1 MPDRAPGREGVDVRA
16 VQVAEADGKF
26 EIIERDVPHPGR
38 WQVVVRTAACGVC
51 HSDVLTKVGLASA
64 YPRVPGHE
72 VAGTV
77 EAVGDG
83 VPQWQVGQRV
93 GIGWFGGACF
103 TCTPCREG
111 DFISCVEGRVTG
123 VSADGGYADYVLAPA
138 DALAAVP
145 DELGDDEAAPLM
157 CAGVTTFN
165 GLRRG
170 GARAGDLVAVIGLGG
185 LGHLGVQ
192 FASRMGCE
200 VVAVA
205 RGEEKGVFARE
216 LGAHH
221 YLDSGQVDVA
231 AELSR
236 LGGARTVL
244 STVPDS
250 AATTAAIGGLAPR
263 GRLVVVGVPQQP
275 LQVSAPDLVMA
286 SRLVAGHASGTAKD
300 SEDTLRF
307 AALTGVRPMVET
319 MPLVDAEQG
328 FERMMSG
335 KARFRVVLTV

>member
-1 MPDRAPGREGVDVRA
+1 MRA
-16 VQVAEADGKF
+16 VQVAEPGGKF
-26 EIIERDVPHPGR
+26 EVVDRDVPQPGR
-38 WQVVVRTAACGVC
+38 WQVLVRTAACGVC
-51 HSDVLTKVGLASA
+51 HSDAMTQAGMASD

-77 EAVGDG
+77 EAVGEG
-83 VPQWQVGQRV
+83 VAHWQVGQRV

-103 TCTPCREG
+103 TCTPCRNG

-123 VSADGGYADYVLAPA
+123 LTADGGYADYVLAPA

-145 DELGDDEAAPLM
+145 DELSDEDAAPLM

-165 GLRRG
+165 GLRQS
-170 GARAGDLVAVIGLGG
+170 GARDGDLVAVIGLGG
-185 LGHLGVQ
+185 LGHLGLQ
-192 FASRMGCE
+192 FANKMGFE
-200 VVAVA
+200 VAAVA
-205 RGEEKGVFARE
+205 RGEEKGGFARQ

-221 YLDSGQVDVA
+221 YLDSTQVDVA

-236 LGGARTVL
+236 LGGASTVL
-244 STVPDS
+244 STAPD
-250 AATTAAIGGLAPR
+250 AAAATAAIGGLAAR
-263 GRLVVVGVPQQP
+263 GRLVALGVPQQP
-275 LQVSAPDLVMA
+275 LQTSAADLIPA

-319 MPLVDAEQG
+319 MLLPDAGEA

-335 KARFRVVLTV
+335 KPRFRVVLTV

>member
-1 MPDRAPGREGVDVRA
+1 MRA
-16 VQVAEADGKF
+16 VQVSKPDGNF
-26 EIIERDVPHPGR
+26 EVVERDVPQPGR
-38 WQVVVRTAACGVC
+38 WQVLVRTAACGVC
-51 HSDVLTKVGLASA
+51 HSDVLTKAGLASD

-83 VPQWQVGQRV
+83 VEHWQVGQRV

-103 TCTPCREG
+103 TCTPCRKG

-123 VSADGGYADYVLAPA
+123 LSADGGYADHVLAPA
-138 DALAAVP
+138 DALAAIP
-145 DELGDDEAAPLM
+145 DGLTHEDAAPLM

-165 GLRRG
+165 GLRRS
-170 GARAGDLVAVIGLGG
+170 GALAGDLVAVIGLGG

-192 FASRMGCE
+192 FAARMGFE
-200 VVAVA
+200 VVAIA
-205 RGEEKGVFARE
+205 RGEEKGEFAQQ

-221 YLDSGQVDVA
+221 YIDSTRVDVA
-231 AELSR
+231 AELTR
-236 LGGARTVL
+236 LGGASTVL
-244 STVPDS
+244 STVTDS
-250 AATTAAIGGLAPR
+250 AATTDAVRGLGPR
-263 GRLVVVGVPQQP
+263 GRLVVVGVPEQP
-275 LQVSAPDLVMA
+275 LQLPAFDLIPA

-307 AALTGVRPMVET
+307 AAITGVRPMVET
-319 MPLVDAEQG
+319 MPLSKAEQG
-328 FERMMSG
+328 FDRMMSG

>member
-1 MPDRAPGREGVDVRA
+1 VRA
-16 VQVAEADGKF
+16 VQIAESDGKF
-26 EIIERDVPHPGR
+26 EVVERDIPQPGR
-38 WQVVVRTAACGVC
+38 WQVLVRTAACGVC
-51 HSDVLTKVGLASA
+51 HSDVMTKAGMASA

-77 EAVGDG
+77 EALGEG
-83 VPQWQVGQRV
+83 VSHWEVGQRV

-103 TCTPCREG
+103 TCTPCRNG

-123 VSADGGYADYVLAPA
+123 LSSDGGYADYVLAPA
-138 DALAAVP
+138 DSLAAVP
-145 DELGDDEAAPLM
+145 DGLSNEEAAPLM

-165 GLRRG
+165 ALRES
-170 GARAGDLVAVIGLGG
+170 GARAGDLVGVIGLGG

-192 FASRMGCE
+192 FAHGMGFE
-200 VVAVA
+200 VVAIA
-205 RGEEKGVFARE
+205 RGQEKGGFAQE
-216 LGAHH
+216 LGAQH
-221 YLDSGQVDVA
+221 YLDSTQVDVA
-231 AELSR
+231 AELTR
-236 LGGARTVL
+236 LGGASTVL
-244 STVPDS
+244 STVTDS
-250 AATTAAIGGLAPR
+250 AATTAAVGGLGPR

-275 LQVSAPDLVMA
+275 LQVSAPDLIQA
-286 SRLVAGHASGTAKD
+286 SRLVTGHASGTAKD

-319 MPLVDAEQG
+319 MPLLDAEQA

>member
-1 MPDRAPGREGVDVRA
+1 MRA
-16 VQVAEADGKF
+16 VQVTTPGGNF
-26 EIIERDVPHPGR
+26 EVVERDVPQPGH
-38 WQVVVRTAACGVC
+38 WQVLVRTAACGVC
-51 HSDVLTKVGLASA
+51 HSDVMTKAGMAPE

-77 EAVGDG
+77 EAVGEG
-83 VPQWQVGQRV
+83 VPHWRVGQRV

-103 TCTPCREG
+103 TCTPCRKG

-123 VSADGGYADYVLAPA
+123 LSADGGYADYVLAPA

-145 DELGDDEAAPLM
+145 DELSDEEAAPLM

-165 GLRRG
+165 GLRES
-170 GARAGDLVAVIGLGG
+170 GARSGDLVAVIGLGG

-192 FASRMGCE
+192 FAARMGFE
-200 VVAVA
+200 VVAIA
-205 RGEEKGVFARE
+205 RGEEKGEFAHQ

-221 YLDSGQVDVA
+221 YLDSTQVDVA
-231 AELSR
+231 AGLSR
-236 LGGARTVL
+236 LGGAATVL
-244 STVPDS
+244 STVTDS
-250 AATTAAIGGLAPR
+250 AATTAAVGGLAPR

-275 LQVSAPDLVMA
+275 LQLSAADLIPA

-319 MPLVDAEQG
+319 TPLAEAEQA

-335 KARFRVVLTV
+335 QARFRVVLTV

>member
-1 MPDRAPGREGVDVRA
+1 MRA
-16 VQVAEADGKF
+16 VQVAAPGGAF
-26 EIIERDVPHPGR
+26 EPVEREVPEPGR
-38 WQVVVRTAACGVC
+38 GQVLVRVAACGVC
-51 HSDVLTKVGLASA
+51 HSDAMVRAGMASA

-83 VPQWQVGQRV
+83 VTLWQVGQRV

-111 DFISCVEGRVTG
+111 DFISCRANHVTG
-123 VSADGGYADYVLAPA
+123 LSADGGYADHVVSPQ

-145 DELGDDEAAPLM
+145 DELSDVEAAPLM

-165 GLRRG
+165 ALRES
-170 GARAGDLVAVIGLGG
+170 GARAGDLVAVVGLGG

-192 FASRMGCE
+192 FAAKMGFE

-205 RGEEKGVFARE
+205 RGEEKGVFAAQ

-221 YLDSGQVDVA
+221 YVDSTSEDVA
-231 AELSR
+231 AELLG
-236 LGGARTVL
+236 LGGARVVLATV
-244 STVPDS
+244 TDAPAM
-250 AATTAAIGGLAPR
+250 AATVRGLAPR
-263 GRLVVVGVPQQP
+263 GRLVVLGAPAQP
-275 LQVSAPDLVMA
+275 LQVEAADLILA
-286 SRLVAGHASGTAKD
+286 SRQVAGHASGTAKD

-307 AALTGVRPMVET
+307 AALTDVRPLVET
-319 MPLVDAEQG
+319 APLEEAASAYQ
-328 FERMMSG
+328 RMMAG
-335 KARFRVVLTV
+335 LARFRMVLTIG

>member
-1 MPDRAPGREGVDVRA
+1 MRA
-16 VQVAEADGKF
+16 VQVAEPGGKF
-26 EIIERDVPHPGR
+26 EVVEREVPQPGR
-38 WQVVVRTAACGVC
+38 WQVLVRTEACGVC
-51 HSDVLTKVGLASA
+51 HSDVMTQSGMASE

-77 EAVGDG
+77 EAVGEG
-83 VPQWQVGQRV
+83 VSHWRVGQRV

-103 TCTPCREG
+103 ACGPCREG

-123 VSADGGYADYVLAPA
+123 LSTDGGYADHVLAPA
-138 DALAAVP
+138 DALAAIP
-145 DELGDDEAAPLM
+145 DELSSEEAAPLM

-165 GLRRG
+165 GLRES

-192 FASRMGCE
+192 FANKMGFE
-200 VVAVA
+200 VVAIA
-205 RGEEKGVFARE
+205 RGEEKGEFAQQ

-221 YLDSGQVDVA
+221 YLDSTQVDVA

-236 LGGARTVL
+236 LGGADTVL
-244 STVPDS
+244 STVTDS
-250 AATTAAIGGLAPR
+250 AATTDTIGGLAPR

-275 LQVSAPDLVMA
+275 LQVSAFDLIPA

-319 MPLVDAEQG
+319 LPLSEAAQG
-328 FERMMSG
+328 FERMLSG
-335 KARFRVVLTV
+335 KARFRVVLTR

>member
-1 MPDRAPGREGVDVRA
+1 VRA
-16 VQVAEADGKF
+16 VQVSTPDGNF
-26 EIIERDVPHPGR
+26 EVVERDVPQPGH
-38 WQVVVRTAACGVC
+38 WQVLVRTGACGVC
-51 HSDVLTKVGLASA
+51 HSDVMTKAGMAPG

-77 EAVGDG
+77 EAVGEG
-83 VPQWQVGQRV
+83 VPHWQVGQRV

-103 TCTPCREG
+103 TCTPCRKG

-123 VSADGGYADYVLAPA
+123 LSADGGYADHVLAPA

-145 DELGDDEAAPLM
+145 DELSDEEAAPLM

-165 GLRRG
+165 GLRES
-170 GARAGDLVAVIGLGG
+170 GARPGDLVAVIGLGG

-192 FASRMGCE
+192 FAARMGFE
-200 VVAVA
+200 VVGIA
-205 RGEEKGVFARE
+205 RGEEKGEFAHQ

-221 YLDSGQVDVA
+221 YVDSTQADVA

-236 LGGARTVL
+236 LGGAATVL
-244 STVPDS
+244 STVTDA
-250 AATTAAIGGLAPR
+250 AATTAAVGGLAPR

-275 LQVSAPDLVMA
+275 LQLSAFDLIPG

-319 MPLVDAEQG
+319 MPLSEAEQA

-335 KARFRVVLTV
+335 QARFRVVLTA